1 MVHGT
6 GHLPPAVVRRL
17 DPRTKLISFALLSA
31 LGFVFNDP
39 VFLGVE
45 LAVALTMATLAGSLG
60 AVWKM
65 RLMLTV
71 VFIAT
76 VCMWQLYVSGPTRVA
91 TIGPLEISSEGL
103 SYGLAT
109 ALRFV
114 YLVVLGVT
122 FAAITPPEDV
132 VHALVKLRVPF
143 QVAFIVGTTMR
154 LVPIYVNTAGTIVE
168 AQQARGLDLMSRNP
182 LARVRRIVPLVI
194 PIVMHAARTGER
206 LALAFE
212 TKGFRPHA
220 RRTYFRESSMRGPDY
235 ATLAAVVTLTIA
247 CLILRWLGYGTVISG
262 RL

>member
-1 MVHGT
+1 MVHGAD
-6 GHLPPAVVRRL
+6 HPPLAVIRRL
-17 DPRTKLISFALLSA
+17 DPRTKLICFALLSA

-39 VFLGVE
+39 AFVGVE
-45 LAVALTMATLAGSLG
+45 LAAALAMASLAGSLG

-65 RLMLTV
+65 RVTLTV
-71 VFIAT
+71 IFIAT
-76 VCMWQLYVSGPTRVA
+76 ICMWQLYVRGPTPVA
-91 TIGPLEISSEGL
+91 NIGPLEISAEGL

-109 ALRFV
+109 GLRFV

-122 FAAITPPEDV
+122 FAVITPPEDV

-143 QVAFIVGTTMR
+143 HVAFIVGTTMR
-154 LVPIYVNTAGTIVE
+154 LVPTYVNTVDTIIE
-168 AQQARGLDLMSRNP
+168 AQQARGLDLRSRNP
-182 LARVRRIVPLVI
+182 LARVRRMVPLAI

-220 RRTYFRESSMRGPDY
+220 RRTYFRESSMRGSDY
-235 ATLAAVVTLTIA
+235 AALAAIVALTIA
-247 CLILRWLGYGTVISG
+247 CATLRWLGYGTVISG